1 MAVIVIRANA
11 KKLPSTLTKLSS
23 AGEVDPNGPKRRNW
37 RRRNAAETYVHIA
50 DSTSHQEW
58 LKKTVHG
65 DDSLADFDAA
75 STAAKHE
82 VWLERQRNKNRS
94 TAHAHWLNGQ
104 KSSAKQAKN
113 TASCH
118 QAWLKDMEVPLR
130 LVDGGAYHREMT
142 MEMAAAYVQSLWRG
156 RAARL
161 QSTAGITGTA
171 SIVQKLTS
179 FRGDPSRQSSYLQPI
194 KPRLPSAPQAQS
206 QPRSQQCSHA
216 AGTLDA
222 RTVPVH
228 TRVRRPFA
236 VEAVVVAE
244 QRPPERRSKVGVPS
258 GCLGRT
264 SKRDKTQES
273 PTSST
278 TPLAAVSNTSG

>member
-37 RRRNAAETYVHIA
+37 RQRNAAETYVHIA

-104 KSSAKQAKN
+104 KVLREAGQEHRELPSSLAEG
-113 TASCH
+113 H
-118 QAWLKDMEVPLR
+118 
-130 LVDGGAYHREMT
+130 GGAT
-142 MEMAAAYVQSLWRG
+142 AAHGWWRLSQGNYDGDG
-156 RAARL
+156 RRL
-161 QSTAGITGTA
+161 RAI
-171 SIVQKLTS
+171 
-179 FRGDPSRQSSYLQPI
+179 
-194 KPRLPSAPQAQS
+194 
-206 QPRSQQCSHA
+206 
-216 AGTLDA
+216 
-222 RTVPVH
+222 
-228 TRVRRPFA
+228 
-236 VEAVVVAE
+236 
-244 QRPPERRSKVGVPS
+244 
-258 GCLGRT
+258 
-264 SKRDKTQES
+264 
-273 PTSST
+273 
-278 TPLAAVSNTSG
+278 PLARPRGQASEYSRHNRHSQHRPKTDVV